1 MTPLGTDAFARL
13 AGLAGLV
20 VEEADVQRLQ
30 QSLARLSAGGHSPK
44 RNTDVAPARVE
55 LPLNPRPW
63 PQPSDAPASLLPA
76 RDAAGFVRVPPVR
89 AGSAP

>member
-1 MTPLGTDAFARL
+1 MTPLGTDAVARL

-20 VEEADVQRLQ
+20 VEEADVRRLQ
-30 QSLARLSAGGHSPK
+30 QSLSCLSAGGRSPK

-55 LPLNPRPW
+55 LPLNPPPW
-63 PQPSDAPASLLPA
+63 PRPSDAAVSLLPT